1 MIIYQINLQM
11 IKHQTKG
18 INNLANFLMDE
29 ISSGAILYYID
40 NLTITF
46 LLLHYFRGHWD
57 FPKGNKERG
66 ENHIDTIRREIKEET
81 GISDVTFIDGFEKEI
96 SYNYTRDNRLISKK
110 VLYRLART
118 HSKDVVL
125 SSEHTNFEWD
135 PYEIALKRLTYKK
148 SKEILTEGY
157 KFLKNL

>member
-1 MIIYQINLQM
+1 M
-11 IKHQTKG
+11 KTE
-18 INNLANFLMDE
+18 F
-29 ISSGAILYYID
+29 SCGALVYFID
-40 NLTITF
+40 NQQMVF
-46 LLLHYFRGHWD
+46 LLLHYFTGHWD

-81 GISDVTFIDGFEKEI
+81 GISDVIFIDGFEKEI
-96 SYNYTRDNRLISKK
+96 LYNYTRENRLISKK

>member
-1 MIIYQINLQM
+1 MI
-11 IKHQTKG
+11 
-18 INNLANFLMDE
+18 FLRNE
-29 ISSGAILYYID
+29 ISCGAIVYCIENQD
-40 NLTITF
+40 VKF
-46 LLLHYFRGHWD
+46 LLLRYSQGHWD

-96 SYNYTRDNRLISKK
+96 SYNYTRGNRLISKK